1 MNSFPEIG
9 TFDVL
14 SPGSDF
20 GQLQSENAKLSNER
34 LILMIVLTAVV
45 VGGVIYV
52 ANQNRQMNVIKA
64 NFAQQEKPTF

>member
-1 MNSFPEIG
+1 MNRFPEIG

-14 SPGSDF
+14 GHGSDF
-20 GQLQSENAKLSNER
+20 GQLQSENVKLSNER

-52 ANQNRQMNVIKA
+52 ANQNRQMNIIKA
-64 NFAQQEKPTF
+64 NFASKEKPTF

>member
-20 GQLQSENAKLSNER
+20 GQLQSENAKLSNEW

-52 ANQNRQMNVIKA
+52 ANKQNQMRIHQKA
-64 NFAQQEKPTF
+64 DY

>member
-14 SPGSDF
+14 GHGSDF
-20 GQLQSENAKLSNER
+20 SLLQSENAKLSNER

-52 ANQNRQMNVIKA
+52 ANQNRQMNIIKA
-64 NFAQQEKPTF
+64 NFAKQEKPTF